1 MYKLA
6 LASAALV
13 TAAAAAA
20 ATTSDAHNGKNCH
33 DILVPVT
40 VDTTLKSF
48 DYTPTDQE
56 IDTTNFFLD
65 LTRHGSDFMTRIIKS
80 NNSHI
85 HKDYTLAATLCH
97 PPSGPSST
105 LQILT
110 HGVGFDRSYW
120 DYPFASYNY
129 SYVAHA
135 LAAGHSTLAWDRL
148 GIAQSS
154 HGDPVQEI
162 QLALEVEALHQLTL
176 RARGGDAN
184 HHLCGLA
191 AGHRFARTAHV
202 GHSFG
207 SAMTYALAS
216 KYPDITDAIVLTGF
230 SQAPEYMALFALGA
244 DFAPVA
250 AVSSPV
256 LQQQRY
262 ATGYIAPKSAIGVHI
277 DFFGPG
283 DFSPDMLRDATAH
296 AQPAALGELLTVAD
310 GAAAP
315 SNYTGAV
322 YIITGEYDVPFCGG
336 NCNNMAMKRDDD
348 NASNILAMS
357 EPMFKQAKS
366 FNTTIVP
373 GAGHGLNFGYSH
385 TETYRDMIDFLKQ
398 NL

>member
-1 MYKLA
+1 MFKLA
-6 LASAALV
+6 LASAAFFTV
-13 TAAAAAA
+13 VVA
-20 ATTSDAHNGKNCH
+20 ATTSDAHNGKDCH

-56 IDTTNFFLD
+56 IDTTNFFLEF
-65 LTRHGSDFMTRIIKS
+65 TRHGGDFMTRIIKS
-80 NNSHI
+80 NDSHI
-85 HKDYTLAATLCH
+85 HKDYTLAATICH

-129 SYVAHA
+129 SYVARA
-135 LAAGHSTLAWDRL
+135 LDAGHSTLAWDRL

-154 HGDPVQEI
+154 HGDPLQEV

-176 RARGGDAN
+176 RARGA
-184 HHLCGLA
+184 HLCGLE
-191 AGHRFARTAHV
+191 GHRFARTVHV

-207 SAMTYALAS
+207 SAMTYALS
-216 KYPDITDAIVLTGF
+216 SQHPRITDAILLTGF
-230 SQAPEYMALFALGA
+230 SHAPAYMALFALGA
-244 DFAPVA
+244 DFAPV
-250 AVSSPV
+250 SSNPRLREQYV
-256 LQQQRY
+256 
-262 ATGYIAPKSAIGVHI
+262 TGYVAPKSSIGVHI

-283 DFSPDMLRDATAH
+283 DFSPDMLQYATDH
-296 AQPAALGELLTVAD
+296 GQPAALGELLTVGD

-336 NCNNMAMKRDDD
+336 NCNMAMQGSD
-348 NASNILAMS
+348 ASNILTMS

-385 TETYRDMIDFLKQ
+385 TETYRDMINFLKEK
-398 NL
+398 L